1 MRSLKLAIRTL
12 FRTPFVTA
20 IAIVSLALGIG
31 ATAGI
36 FSVFHQVLLQS
47 LAVPDPSELVN
58 LSAPG
63 PKPGFQSCGR
73 AGDCDVVFSYAM
85 FRDLQEIQT
94 VLTDIAAHVG
104 FGAKPRLRGADVERR
119 GAARVWQ
126 LFSGAGAAA
135 GAGTTAQFE

>member
-1 MRSLKLAIRTL
+1 MRSLKLVVCTL
-12 FRTPFVTA
+12 VRTPFVTA

-47 LAVPDPSELVN
+47 LAVPDPSQLVN

-85 FRDLQEIQT
+85 FRDLQKTQT
-94 VLTDIAAHVG
+94 VVTDIAHVA
-104 FGAKPRLRGADVERR
+104 FA
-119 GAARVWQ
+119 AARHLRIGKLLHELSVSDTLMLETWKTV
-126 LFSGAGAAA
+126 LAP
-135 GAGTTAQFE
+135 